1 MAELFGRVDGTSGGR
16 GGSMHIFDGERRFM
30 GGYGIVG
37 GNLPIAAGL
46 ALSSEYKGE
55 DAVTVCMFGD
65 GASNAGNFGET
76 MNLAALWKLPILF
89 LVENNLYGMG
99 TSVERH
105 SAQTDLS
112 EKAEGYGIPG
122 ERIDGMDVIAVRE
135 AVAEGIRLAREEQ
148 RPTLLEAFTYRYR
161 GHSAADPEVYRE
173 REEVE
178 EWQQK
183 DPIES
188 LRAALRRGRGARRA
202 RGRGGARE
210 GRARRCWR
218 RSSSPRPRRS
228 RRSTPSTRTSTSLD
242 SDAGWYAVDE
252 RSPEPHRG
260 EREEEHARRGARA
273 GRGRRRLRRPA
284 GRARGPTRPSDGDAQ
299 QGVEPEVAGEVE
311 GRRGARRGGR
321 GLMATLRMREALR
334 DAMAE
339 EMRRDEAVFVMGED
353 VGVFQGAF
361 KVTEGLLDEFGERR
375 VRDTPISEN
384 TIVGAGVGAAMGG
397 LRPIVELMTVNFSL
411 LALDQIVN
419 HAAAIP
425 YMFNGQARVPMV
437 IRMPGGGGHQLGPTH
452 SHSFEALYLQV
463 PGLLVACPS
472 TPADGKAL
480 LKAAIRDDNPVVFI
494 EHESLY
500 GSRGEVA
507 EDGEEVLRFGEAAV
521 RREGGDVTIVGILK
535 MAHVAEEA
543 ARDARQRA
551 RGRGRGD
558 RPAHPAP
565 ARPRHD
571 PRLGAQ
577 DQPGGDRRGGLAAR
591 RRRRQPRD
599 ADHRAGLRPPRRA
612 GPAGDRRRRP
622 HALLEAAGAGGDPAR
637 GARRQGGAGDA
648 GGVDLMADIVMPRL
662 SDSMEEGTILQWLKQ
677 VGDEVAVGDELV
689 EIETD
694 KANMAYESDVAGT
707 LTEILAEEGATLPIG
722 SSDCAGRGFG

>member
-1 MAELFGRVDGTSGGR
+1 MREEDYLIGTYRTHGHAIARGTDPKKVMAELFGRVDGTSGGR

-46 ALSSEYKGE
+46 ALSSQYKGE
-55 DAVTVCMFGD
+55 DAVTVCVFGD
-65 GASNAGNFGET
+65 GASNTGNFGET

-112 EKAEGYGIPG
+112 EEGGGLRGAG

-148 RPTLLEAFTYRYR
+148 RPTLIEAFTYRYR

-178 EWQQK
+178 EWQRK
-183 DPIES
+183 DPIEAFGRRCLEAGVLGERELQEVREKAERGGAGGGRVRRGLAGTRARHPLRRP
-188 LRAALRRGRGARRA
+188 LRARQRRLVRGRRAQPGAAPRRA
-202 RGRGGARE
+202 RGGDDARGG
-210 GRARRCWR
+210 
-218 RSSSPRPRRS
+218 P
-228 RRSTPSTRTSTSLD
+228 
-242 SDAGWYAVDE
+242 
-252 RSPEPHRG
+252 
-260 EREEEHARRGARA
+260 RA
-273 GRGRRRLRRPA
+273 GRGGRRLRRPA
-284 GRARGPTRPSDGDAQ
+284 RRPAPEPGQRRRRRAGGRARGRRRGRGASPRS
-299 QGVEPEVAGEVE
+299 EAGE
-311 GRRGARRGGR
+311 RRGGR

-339 EMRRDEAVFVMGED
+339 EMRRDEGVFVMGED

-361 KVTEGLLDEFGERR
+361 KVTEGLLEEFGERR

-384 TIVGAGVGAAMGG
+384 TIVGTGVGAAMGG
-397 LRPIVELMTVNFSL
+397 LRPVVELMTVNFSL

-507 EDGEEVLRFGEAAV
+507 EDGDEVLRFGEAAV
-521 RREGGDVTIVGILK
+521 RREGGDVTIVGVLK

-543 ARDARQRA
+543 ARTLSHEHGVEAEVI
-551 RGRGRGD
+551 
-558 RPAHPAP
+558 
-565 ARPRHD
+565 D
-571 PRLGAQ
+571 PRT
-577 DQPGGDRRGGLAAR
+577 
-591 RRRRQPRD
+591 
-599 ADHRAGLRPPRRA
+599 LRPLDLDTILDSVRKTNRA
-612 GPAGDRRRRP
+612 VIVEEGWP
-622 HALLEAAGAGGDPAR
+622 H
-637 GARRQGGAGDA
+637 
-648 GGVDLMADIVMPRL
+648 GGVGANMATLITEQAFDHLDAPVQRVTGADVHMPYSKRL
-662 SDSMEEGTILQWLKQ
+662 EQAAIPHEEHVVKAALATLEGTI
-677 VGDEVAVGDELV
+677 
-689 EIETD
+689 
-694 KANMAYESDVAGT
+694 
-707 LTEILAEEGATLPIG
+707 
-722 SSDCAGRGFG
+722 